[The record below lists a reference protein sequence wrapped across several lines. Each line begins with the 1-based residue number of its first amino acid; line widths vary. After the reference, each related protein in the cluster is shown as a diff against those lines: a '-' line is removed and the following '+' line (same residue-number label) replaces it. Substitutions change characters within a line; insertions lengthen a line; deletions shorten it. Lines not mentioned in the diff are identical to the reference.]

1 MKYDDILSQLKQ
13 KIYHPIYVLSGEESY
28 FIDVI
33 VDYIEDNVLTD
44 MEKEF
49 NLSVLW
55 GKETDIS
62 TIISY
67 AKRFPMMS
75 NYQVVIVKEAQNLAK
90 IEELAVY
97 AENPLKSTILV
108 LVYKYKTLDKRKAF
122 AKLVDKKGVLYEASK
137 LYDNQIPEWINNYI
151 KQKGFTIEPKASVML
166 SEFLGNDLS
175 KVTNEIGKLI
185 INIPKNTEI
194 NSTHIEKNIGISKD
208 FNIFELQ
215 NAIGKKNISK
225 VNQIVLYFAENPK
238 DNPLVVTISTLYKYF
253 TNILKVHYA
262 PDKSKN
268 SVASLLGVHPFFVQD
283 YITASANYSLGKLV
297 DIIKTLKEYDLKS
310 KGVDNISASDGELLK
325 ELTYK
330 ILH

>member
-1 MKYDDILSQLKQ
+1 MKFEEILSQLKQ
-13 KIYHPIYVLSGEESY
+13 KIYHPIYVLSGEETY

-33 VDYIEDNVLTD
+33 SDYIEDNVLTD

-49 NLSVLW
+49 NMSVLW

-75 NYQVVIVKEAQNLAK
+75 NYQVVIVKEAQNLTK
-90 IEELAVY
+90 IEELAAY

-108 LVYKYKTLDKRKAF
+108 LVYKYKTLDKRKSF
-122 AKLVDKKGVLYEASK
+122 AKLVDKKGVLFESSK
-137 LYDNQIPEWINNYI
+137 LYDNQLPEWINNYI

-175 KVTNEIGKLI
+175 KICNEISKLI

-194 NSTHIEKNIGISKD
+194 TSDHIEKNIGISKD

-215 NAIGKKNISK
+215 NALGKKNVSK
-225 VNQIVLYFAENPK
+225 ANQIVLYFAENPK

-253 TNILKVHYA
+253 TNILKCHYA

-268 SVASLLGVHPFFVQD
+268 TVASLLGVHPFFAQD
-283 YITASANYSLGKLV
+283 YITASSYYSVGKLV
-297 DIIKTLKEYDLKS
+297 DIIKILKEYDLKS
-310 KGVDNISASDGELLK
+310 KGVDNASATEGELLK
-325 ELTYK
+325 EMIYK

>member
-262 PDKSKN
+262 ADKSKN

-297 DIIKTLKEYDLKS
+297 DIIKMLKEYDLKS